1 MIKVEYILDGQ
12 EGELDLAG
20 LTSFS
25 SKEEVVESWG
35 KSTTLEYYLVEDTL
49 ATLKPEVDAFP
60 ILHACER
67 GGERN
72 VISPESQAKKFGF
85 TKLVGCFEGDKI
97 IIV

>member
-1 MIKVEYILDGQ
+1 MIKVEYILDEQ

-35 KSTTLEYYLVEDTL
+35 KSTALAHYLVEDTL
-49 ATLKPEVDAFP
+49 AILKPEVDSFP
-60 ILHACER
+60 MLYACER

-72 VISPESQAKKFGF
+72 VISPESQAREFGF
-85 TKLVGCFEGDKI
+85 TKFIAKLDNQTLTIC
-97 IIV
+97 